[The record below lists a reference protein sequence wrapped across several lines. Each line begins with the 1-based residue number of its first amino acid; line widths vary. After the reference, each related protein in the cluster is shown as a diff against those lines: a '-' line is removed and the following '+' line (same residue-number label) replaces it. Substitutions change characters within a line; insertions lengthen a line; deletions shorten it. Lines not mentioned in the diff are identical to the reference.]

1 MNQDGGGENHQI
13 TSKPVLSNHGNER
26 LTFFS
31 DGVFAITITL
41 LVLEIKVPE
50 IAENLVATELPKE
63 LWHLVPKI
71 ISHVLSF
78 IVLGLYWIA
87 HHNMFMHIKRHNHI
101 LLWLNIAFLMCIA
114 SIPFP
119 TGLLGT
125 YYDLQISLLAYAGV
139 LALTGILLNLIW
151 WYAVNYSLI
160 EQDTDSDF
168 INFVARYIRVAPIV
182 YLMAIAS
189 SFFSLAIAKI
199 LLIAVTIFYIIP
211 NPYHRKYYKQLL
223 RRFEQ

>member
-1 MNQDGGGENHQI
+1 MNQEGSSENNQT
-13 TSKPVLSNHGNER
+13 TSNPVLSSHGNER

-50 IAENLVATELPKE
+50 IAENLVATELSTE
-63 LWHLVPKI
+63 LWHLLPKI
-71 ISHVLSF
+71 LSHVLSF

-87 HHNMFMHIKRHNHI
+87 HHNMFMHIKRHNHL
-101 LLWLNIAFLMCIA
+101 LLWLNIAFLMCVA

-125 YYDLQISLLAYAGV
+125 YQDLQISVVIYAGV
-139 LALTGILLNLIW
+139 LALTGIFLNLIW

-160 EQDTDSDF
+160 EKDATSDF
-168 INFVARYIRVAPIV
+168 INFVARYICVAPIV
-182 YLMAIAS
+182 YLIAIAT
-189 SFFSLAIAKI
+189 SFLSLAIAKF

>member
-1 MNQDGGGENHQI
+1 MNQDGSSENNQ
-13 TSKPVLSNHGNER
+13 TSSEAVLPERGNER
-26 LTFFS
+26 LLAFS

-41 LVLEIKVPE
+41 LVLEVKIPE
-50 IAENLVATELPKE
+50 IAENLVATELPQE
-63 LWHLVPKI
+63 LWHLLPKI
-71 ISHVLSF
+71 SSHILSF

-87 HHNMFMHIKRHNHI
+87 HHNMFTHVKRHDHI

-125 YYDLQISLLAYAGV
+125 YHELQISVVIYAGV
-139 LALTGILLNLIW
+139 LALTGIFLNLIW

-160 EQDTDSDF
+160 EKDATSDF
-168 INFVARYIRVAPIV
+168 INFVARYICVAPIV
-182 YLMAIAS
+182 YLIAIAT
-189 SFFSLAIAKI
+189 SFLSLAIAKF